1 MERSQLTELGYITGI
16 NNLPSIAKL
25 GILSHDRAERL
36 KHDRIDM
43 AAVQENREATLVPPS
58 HRRLHSYANLYI
70 CPRNPM
76 LSVRRGIH
84 DRICVLRVQPAI
96 LDMAGVVVT
105 DQNAGGH
112 YRRFAAAP
120 EGLSIVDY
128 ERTFAEYWTHPE
140 DQIDEWRH
148 KSQKCAEVLVP
159 DVIPASLI
167 FGAYVSCTA
176 ADDAVQAAWLG
187 LETKVDAAL
196 FFR

>member
-43 AAVQENREATLVPPS
+43 AAVQEYREATLVPPS
-58 HRRLHSYANLYI
+58 YRRLHSYANLYI

-84 DRICVLRVQPAI
+84 DRICVLRVQPAV

-176 ADDAVQAAWLG
+176 ADDAAQAAWLG